1 MIDEFQKRQE
11 VIMTVRSK
19 TSPFSMNEM
28 VEEFKA
34 QEALNHLSNETMDTL
49 DGQGVQED
57 LDALDE
63 SLEELQRPDIDFS
76 IWQDNVTI
84 NEYNS

>member
-1 MIDEFQKRQE
+1 
-11 VIMTVRSK
+11 
-19 TSPFSMNEM
+19 
-28 VEEFKA
+28 
-34 QEALNHLSNETMDTL
+34 MDTL

-76 IWQDNVTI
+76 IWHDDKTI
-84 NEYNS
+84 SEYNGEDNHCLRYNYLGVFKYAKCHCIMSCN

>member
-1 MIDEFQKRQE
+1 
-11 VIMTVRSK
+11 MTVRSK
-19 TSPFSMNEM
+19 TFPFSMNAM

-34 QEALNHLSNETMDTL
+34 QEALNHLPNDIMDTL